1 MGDGAPP
8 TSSTK
13 TQLRSQNLPHQAAVA
28 LAAFLG
34 LAELRAMRLSCSSHG
49 ATVSVCAEWVASWTS
64 NRRTGPFERSAWGP
78 SPVNPSA
85 DSSPPKVRCN
95 SGSFASSRHSSS
107 PWCLSVIGTQE
118 YSLRWYHIT
127 APPGALVTR
136 SAASHVWMPAGAS
149 RIVQLEDNS
158 SPVSTFLLVRQV
170 SNATRTS
177 SGCSHSPWT

>member
-1 MGDGAPP
+1 MGEGAPP
-8 TSSTK
+8 APSMK
-13 TQLRSQNLPHQAAVA
+13 IQLRFQNLPHQTAVA

-34 LAELRAMRLSCSSHG
+34 LAELPAMCLSCSSHW
-49 ATVSVCAEWVASWTS
+49 ATVSVCAECVASWTA
-64 NRRTGPFERSAWGP
+64 NRRTGPLERSAWGP
-78 SPVNPSA
+78 SPVNPGA
-85 DSSPPKVRCN
+85 DSSPPKVRCS

-107 PWCLSVIGTQE
+107 PWCLSVTGTQE

-158 SPVSTFLLVRQV
+158 SPDSTFLLVRQV
-170 SNATRTS
+170 SSAARTS
-177 SGCSHSPWT
+177 SGCSHS